1 LYQCCSAIEWFSAF
15 TSIEGKGK
23 QQEAGEEFSSSSSSF
38 FFLLLLSSFFFFL
51 LFSKLLTP
59 DS

>member
-38 FFLLLLSSFFFFL
+38 
-51 LFSKLLTP
+51 
-59 DS
+59 